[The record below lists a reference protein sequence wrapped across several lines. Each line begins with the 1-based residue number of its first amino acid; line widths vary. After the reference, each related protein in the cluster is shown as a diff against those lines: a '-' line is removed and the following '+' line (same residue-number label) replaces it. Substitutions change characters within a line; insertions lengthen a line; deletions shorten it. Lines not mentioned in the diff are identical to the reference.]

1 VTAPLTLV
9 YDEVAMSA
17 KQPGSPQITPHEPEH
32 AGSQRDPE
40 DRHVAHEEQ
49 GRDKGLDKTL
59 ADSFPT
65 SDPPSSIPD
74 PKLDSVA
81 AADDAARNKLIADL
95 PPGSWA
101 AFSIDRQE
109 LLGTGATREEAE
121 RSARDQGHSNMS
133 IVRVPQDPDAP
144 VQAA

>member
-1 VTAPLTLV
+1 MTSR
-9 YDEVAMSA
+9 E
-17 KQPGSPQITPHEPEH
+17 PGSPQIGPHEPEH
-32 AGSQRDPE
+32 SGSRRDPE
-40 DRHVAHEEQ
+40 ERAVTHEAE

-74 PKLDSVA
+74 PKLESSSA
-81 AADDAARNKLIADL
+81 SADAARQKLLANL

-101 AFSIDRQE
+101 ALTVEGHQLI
-109 LLGTGATREEAE
+109 GTGSTAQEAE
-121 RSARDQGHSNMS
+121 QKARAAGHTNMS